1 MTQRVIR
8 IRWPLAIAALA
19 LLPGC
24 VAKSAFDLATMPVRA
39 GARAVNTT
47 ADVYDRVT
55 VSDSER
61 DQKRGR
67 EIRQREERYG
77 SLERDYGRARV
88 RCERGDDE
96 ACINAG
102 RIARDMDAMRAS
114 VPYERD

>member
-1 MTQRVIR
+1 MNPRHLLL
-8 IRWPLAIAALA
+8 LAMCPVLT
-19 LLPGC
+19 GC
-24 VAKSAFDLATMPVRA
+24 VAKSAFDLATAPVRV

-77 SLERDYGRARV
+77 RLSRDYDKASRDCRRA
-88 RCERGDDE
+88 DDE
-96 ACINAG
+96 ACDDAR
-102 RIARDMDAMRAS
+102 RIYREMDIMRSS
-114 VPYERD
+114 VPYEP

>member
-1 MTQRVIR
+1 MRL
-8 IRWPLAIAALA
+8 LAVSLPIASI
-19 LLPGC
+19 LLSGC

-67 EIRQREERYG
+67 EMRQREERYG
-77 SLERDYGRARV
+77 KLSREYDKARRD
-88 RCERGDDE
+88 CSRGDDD
-96 ACINAG
+96 ACDD
-102 RIARDMDAMRAS
+102 ARSIYAEMDAMRAG
-114 VPYERD
+114 VPYEARN